1 MRKRVKMMVAAAV
14 CAVTMFVVGCGN
26 ADNKTV
32 SDAPA
37 AVEEATPVDSKEKFV
52 GEWKLAYIESDG
64 VTVAGD
70 LSGLKELAGED
81 ISIVVKLAN
90 EGTGSMSVGPNNT
103 EVTWE
108 LVDDDN
114 IKIKL
119 LNDFGEEGNE
129 SKEPPVIDA
138 TYGDGE
144 LRLDMSNASADDSEG
159 EEGLA
164 EGVTEGV
171 MVLTPDGTS
180 DKIQAVTL
188 DDATKITSKDAL
200 VGDWNLC
207 GIGMFGL
214 YMYGDTENV
223 SKVMGDESNTV
234 SFKSDD
240 TCKFFDA
247 DGTYKVG
254 NDGAVVSVQEMGDE
268 GVPVL
273 ALGDDIV
280 VDMSTFFGALF
291 GSDKPLFMVYS
302 K

>member
-1 MRKRVKMMVAAAV
+1 M
-14 CAVTMFVVGCGN
+14 
-26 ADNKTV
+26 
-32 SDAPA
+32 
-37 AVEEATPVDSKEKFV
+37 
-52 GEWKLAYIESDG
+52 
-64 VTVAGD
+64 TVAGD

-144 LRLDMSNASADDSEG
+144 LRLDMGGADADAAEG

-164 EGVTEGV
+164 GDVSEGV
-171 MVLTPDGTS
+171 MVLTPDGKS
-180 DKIQAVTL
+180 DKSRVVDLAE
-188 DDATKITSKDAL
+188 ATKITSKDVL
-200 VGDWNLC
+200 EGDWSLC

-214 YMYGDTENV
+214 YMYGDTEDV
-223 SKVMGDESNTV
+223 SKVMGDESDVV

-240 TCKFFDA
+240 TCMIFDTE
-247 DGTYKVG
+247 GTYKVG
-254 NDGAVVSVQEMGDE
+254 DDGTVVSVQEVGE

-273 ALGDDIV
+273 AFGDDIV
-280 VDMSTFFGALF
+280 VDMSTFFGELF
-291 GSDKPLFMVYS
+291 GSEQPLFMVYS